1 MNNIRKK
8 ESIIYV
14 KCREK
19 EVDEQKLGNK
29 KDLIMEV
36 MIRLQRIRRKGYK
49 KA

>member
-8 ESIIYV
+8 ESLIYV
-14 KCREK
+14 KCWEK
-19 EVDEQKLGNK
+19 EVIEQKLGNQR
-29 KDLIMEV
+29 DLKMEV